1 MPGPARRGYTILEL
15 LVLLALL
22 VILGAAILPSI
33 SGIAG
38 NVRQKAA
45 ADLVRARLADAR
57 AKAMENNQAHRV
69 SLNDDGTRIRVA
81 PDDPQYATTPA
92 DHPAGYQS
100 KVTEDAITK
109 ASAHVVIEANDPV
122 PERDGSGWTTVA
134 TFLPDGPCREASNVI
149 VEVREKNY
157 PPIRIRIRGVTGGT
171 KLLPVD
177 PNVKSQGPA
186 TNHDTGGGP

>member
-15 LVLLALL
+15 LVVLALL

-33 SGIAG
+33 SGITG

-45 ADLVRARLADAR
+45 SDLVRARMAEAR
-57 AKAMENNQAHRV
+57 AKAMETNQPYRV
-69 SLNDDGTRIRVA
+69 SLSDDGSRIRVA

-92 DHPAGYQS
+92 DRPAGYQS
-100 KVTEDAITK
+100 KVTEDAIEK
-109 ASAHVVIEANDPV
+109 ASAHVLIDPNDPP
-122 PERDGSGWTTVA
+122 PERDASGWTTVA
-134 TFLPDGPCREASNVI
+134 TFLPDGPCREANVT

-157 PPIRIRIRGVTGGT
+157 PPIRIRIRGVTGAT